1 MTYKE
6 TLDFLYAQL
15 PVFESQGAH
24 AYKPGL
30 ERVEAMDEVLGHPHT
45 KYRTIH
51 VACTNGK
58 GSTSHLLAA
67 ILQSAGYKVGL
78 FTSPHLVDFSERIRV
93 NGEEIDHQY
102 VVDWTERWVPREG
115 EVERFEKF
123 ERFERF
129 ESTPETAETPQTPQT
144 PQTLQTPQT
153 PQTLQT
159 LLSFQPSF
167 FELANMMAFC
177 YFADQEV
184 DVAVIEVGLG
194 GRLDSTNII
203 TPALS
208 VITNISLDHTQFLG
222 DTLPQ
227 IAAEKAGIMKP
238 GVTCVIGECTD
249 ERVHFTFEQ
258 NAQLHEVKKL
268 RFADERRQVMW
279 VKEMIE
285 LKNEKMKE
293 WLADEAGK
301 SNSASSYGNLYVTL
315 DDGELWCPLTGA
327 CQPHNANT
335 VITAVQELREEGFV
349 ISQEA
354 LEQGFRDVI
363 RLTHLRGRWETLAT
377 YPDGS
382 TRVLC
387 DTGHNEGCF
396 QYIGPQLQS
405 LIEQGHPLHIVF
417 GMVSDKDVDTV
428 LGLLPLES
436 LRVREF
442 ESLRVRE
449 LPSITYYF
457 CNAPTPRAL
466 PAAELARMAQ
476 SHGLKGEVYASID
489 EALDAALSHTSHV
502 DDVPSDQRPIVF
514 VGGSNFIVCEAMRR
528 EL

>member
-1 MTYKE
+1 MTYQE
-6 TLDFLYAQL
+6 TLEFLYAQL

-30 ERVEAMDEVLGHPHT
+30 ERVEAMDKILGHPHR

-51 VACTNGK
+51 VAGTNGK

-102 VVDWTERWVPREG
+102 VVEWVERWMG
-115 EVERFEKF
+115 NL
-123 ERFERF
+123 
-129 ESTPETAETPQTPQT
+129 STSEPQNLKTT
-144 PQTLQTPQT
+144 E
-153 PQTLQT
+153 
-159 LLSFQPSF
+159 PSF

-177 YFADQEV
+177 YFADMGV

-208 VITNISLDHTQFLG
+208 VITNISMDHTQFLG

-258 NAQLHEVKKL
+258 NGQLHQVKKL
-268 RFADERRQVMW
+268 KFADERRQIMW
-279 VKEMIE
+279 VVSGAKVKE
-285 LKNEKMKE
+285 LKSGTQVKE
-293 WLADEAGK
+293 LK
-301 SNSASSYGNLYVTL
+301 SERVKECQLGNRYTTL

-335 VITAVQELREEGFV
+335 VVTAVKELRKEGFS

-354 LEQGFRDVI
+354 LEAGFRDVI
-363 RLTHLRGRWETLAT
+363 RLTHLRGRWETLAR
-377 YPDGS
+377 YKDGG

-387 DTGHNEGCF
+387 DTGHNQGCF
-396 QYIGPQLQS
+396 EYIGPQLQS
-405 LIEQGHPLHIVF
+405 LMDEGHPLHIVF
-417 GMVSDKDVDTV
+417 GMVSDKDVRTV
-428 LGLLPLES
+428 LGLLPKS
-436 LRVREF
+436 
-442 ESLRVRE
+442 
-449 LPSITYYF
+449 PATYYY

-466 PAAELARMAQ
+466 PAAELARMAEEQGLEGQVYQ
-476 SHGLKGEVYASID
+476 SIN
-489 EALDAALSHTSHV
+489 EAMDAALAQTREAELL
-502 DDVPSDQRPIVF
+502 PPEQRPIVF
-514 VGGSNFIVCEAMRR
+514 VGGSNFIVCEAMKR